1 MAGWCWDAAKGMA
14 YIHTYVPLL
23 NCISFTDPLT
33 PPSPSS
39 QSNLE
44 LSQQECL
51 ALKYQLKVQRERAAA
66 ALNKIHRQYVEESG
80 RLRQDK
86 ASLEQETE
94 QAKASLLHKER
105 TLNAAMATKMELQ
118 VEIQRMNE
126 EKNEIK
132 RELRKEVC
140 VGCVHVCVECLCVCA
155 RVCICVH
162 TYVRVLTVGVMKR
175 RASVYKH
182 LRMHFCHS
190 LNSL

>member
-1 MAGWCWDAAKGMA
+1 MA

-33 PPSPSS
+33 LPSSSS

-51 ALKYQLKVQRERAAA
+51 ALKHQLEVQRERAAA
-66 ALNKIHRQYVEESG
+66 ALNKIHRQYAEESG

-86 ASLEQETE
+86 ASLEQEAE
-94 QAKASLLHKER
+94 QAKANLLHKER

-132 RELRKEVC
+132 GELRKEVC
-140 VGCVHVCVECLCVCA
+140 VCVCA
-155 RVCICVH
+155 RVCMCVH
-162 TYVRVLTVGVMKR
+162 TYVRVLTVVVMIRCKCLHTFMH
-175 RASVYKH
+175 SVPFLELIVVCY
-182 LRMHFCHS
+182 CTG
-190 LNSL
+190 LNLSVTVL

>member
-1 MAGWCWDAAKGMA
+1 MA

-33 PPSPSS
+33 PPSSAS

-51 ALKYQLKVQRERAAA
+51 ALKHQLEVQRERAAA
-66 ALNKIHRQYVEESG
+66 ALNKIHRQYAEESG

-132 RELRKEVC
+132 GELRKEVC
-140 VGCVHVCVECLCVCA
+140 VGCVSVCACVCTCVHVCA
-155 RVCICVH
+155 
-162 TYVRVLTVGVMKR
+162 YVRTCAHCSGNDKMQVSTYTYALVPFLELIVVCYCTGLNLSVTVL
-175 RASVYKH
+175 
-182 LRMHFCHS
+182 
-190 LNSL
+190 